1 MALWIVLGYLA
12 AAAVFYFTL
21 TMTATDASGLSLS
34 GRRRWRRTHNAGK
47 VTLLRGLRSGLGFR
61 KPKHTH

>member
-21 TMTATDASGLSLS
+21 TVTAADASGLPAS
-34 GRRRWRRTHNAGK
+34 GRRRWRRTHNAEK
-47 VTLLRGLRSGLGFR
+47 VSLMRGLRSGLGLG